1 MAENQDKTFVE
12 FAQEQDR
19 IIREASKQVFWRVQK
34 EMKAV
39 RELTEQL
46 KKTKAN
52 EAALTATVKDLRA
65 KLAQAVMKTK
75 NDPEV
80 AALKDELAKV
90 KQTNAELKSK
100 LDQMTTAKHV
110 QSSVIMP
117 VKRKAFTL

>member
-90 KQTNAELKSK
+90 KQTNAELKGM

>member
-1 MAENQDKTFVE
+1 MSENQDKTFVE

-46 KKTKAN
+46 KKAKAS
-52 EAALTATVKDLRA
+52 EVALTATVKDLRA
-65 KLAQAVMKTK
+65 KLAQAAMKNK

-90 KQTNAELKSK
+90 KQTNAELKGM
-100 LDQMTTAKHV
+100 LDQMTTAKHT

>member
-46 KKTKAN
+46 KKAKAS
-52 EAALTATVKDLRA
+52 EVALTATVKDLRA
-65 KLAQAVMKTK
+65 KLAQAAMKTK

-90 KQTNAELKSK
+90 KQANAELKGM
-100 LDQMTTAKHV
+100 LDQMAAAKHV
-110 QSSVIMP
+110 QASVVMP

>member
-46 KKTKAN
+46 KKAKAS
-52 EAALTATVKDLRA
+52 EAALTAMVKDLRT
-65 KLAQAVMKTK
+65 KLAQAATKTK
-75 NDPEV
+75 ADPEV
-80 AALKDELAKV
+80 AKLKAELAQA
-90 KQTNAELKSK
+90 KQTNADLKAL
-100 LDQMTTAKHV
+100 LDQMAAAKHV
-110 QSSVIMP
+110 QASVVMP

>member
-46 KKTKAN
+46 KKAKAS
-52 EAALTATVKDLRA
+52 EVALTATVKDLRA
-65 KLAQAVMKTK
+65 KLAQAAMKTK

-90 KQTNAELKSK
+90 KQANAELKGM
-100 LDQMTTAKHV
+100 LDQMAAAKHV
-110 QSSVIMP
+110 QASVIMP

>member
-39 RELTEQL
+39 RELAEQL
-46 KKTKAN
+46 RKAKAS

-65 KLAQAVMKTK
+65 KLAQVAVKPK
-75 NDPEV
+75 ADPEI
-80 AALKDELAKV
+80 AKLKAELAQA
-90 KQTNAELKSK
+90 KQTNAELKNL
-100 LDQMTTAKHV
+100 LDQMAATKHV
-110 QSSVIMP
+110 QASVVMP
-117 VKRKAFTL
+117 VKRKAFQL

>member
-46 KKTKAN
+46 KKAKAS

-65 KLAQAVMKTK
+65 KLAQVAMKTK
-75 NDPEV
+75 ADPEV
-80 AALKDELAKV
+80 AKLKAELAQA
-90 KQTNAELKSK
+90 KQTNAELKTL
-100 LDQMTTAKHV
+100 LDQMAAAKHV
-110 QSSVIMP
+110 QASVVMP

>member
-65 KLAQAVMKTK
+65 KLAQAAMKAK

-90 KQTNAELKSK
+90 KQTNAELKGM
-100 LDQMTTAKHV
+100 LDQMATAKQV

>member
-46 KKTKAN
+46 KKAKAS
-52 EAALTATVKDLRA
+52 EVALTATVKDLRA
-65 KLAQAVMKTK
+65 KLAQAAMKTK

-80 AALKDELAKV
+80 VALKDELAKV
-90 KQTNAELKSK
+90 KQANAELKGK
-100 LDQMTTAKHV
+100 LDQMAAAKHV
-110 QSSVIMP
+110 QASVIMP

>member
-46 KKTKAN
+46 KKAKAS
-52 EAALTATVKDLRA
+52 EVALTAVVKDLRA
-65 KLAQAVMKTK
+65 KLAQATTRTK
-75 NDPEV
+75 ADPEV
-80 AALKDELAKV
+80 AKLKADLAQA
-90 KQTNAELKSK
+90 KQTNAELKTL
-100 LDQMTTAKHV
+100 LDQMAAAKHV
-110 QSSVIMP
+110 QASVVMP

>member
-34 EMKAV
+34 EMKVV

-46 KKTKAN
+46 KKAKAS
-52 EAALTATVKDLRA
+52 EVALTATVKDLRA
-65 KLAQAVMKTK
+65 KLAQAAMKTK

-90 KQTNAELKSK
+90 KQANAELKGM
-100 LDQMTTAKHV
+100 LDQMAAAKHV
-110 QSSVIMP
+110 QASVVMP